1 MTPYI
6 TSVQADEYIA
16 ALIPSNDPEHVAWA
30 SLEASDKDI
39 FISRAMLRIE
49 SLPFTGTA
57 AVSFQETAFPRWG
70 QTEVPEAVKQALALE
85 AAAIAAYGAEAE
97 KRERIQSQGVTSFS
111 VGNLSES
118 YVRRGRMAL
127 LSPVATYLLAPF
139 RSGGAPCV

>member
-30 SLEASDKDI
+30 SLEATDKDI

-70 QTEVPEAVKQALALE
+70 QTGVPDAVKKAVALE

-97 KRERIQSQGVTSFS
+97 QRERIQSQGVTAFS

-118 YVRRGRMAL
+118 YVRRGRAAL
-127 LSPVATYLLAPF
+127 LSPAASYLLAPF
-139 RSGGAPCV
+139 RAGGAPCV